1 MSQVNIRSVKASEI
15 ELKENVV
22 AIKRVAK
29 VVKGGRRFSFSA
41 IVVVGDGNGV
51 VGYGLGKANE
61 VTDAI
66 TKGIDDAKKN
76 LLRVPVINNTVP
88 HESLGK
94 YSGGLVLV
102 KPASPGTGVIA
113 GGAMRAVLESAG
125 IKDVLAKSKG
135 SSNPHNVVKAT
146 FDALLKMRDPYT
158 VAQQRGVSLS
168 KVFSGE
174 D

>member
-1 MSQVNIRSVKASEI
+1 MNKRIVKVSELD
-15 ELKENVV
+15 LKERVV
-22 AIKRVAK
+22 AIQRVAK

-41 IVVVGDGNGV
+41 IVVVGNGDGV

-66 TKGIDDAKKN
+66 TKGIEDAKKH
-76 LLRVPVINNTVP
+76 LVQIPVLKQTIP
-88 HESLGK
+88 HEAEGK
-94 YSGGLVLV
+94 YCGGSVFI
-102 KPASPGTGVIA
+102 KPAAPGTGVIA

-146 FDALLKMRDPYT
+146 FDALLKLRAPHM
-158 VAQQRGVSLS
+158 VAKQRGVTLQ
-168 KVFSGE
+168 KVFNG
-174 D
+174 

>member
-1 MSQVNIRSVKASEI
+1 MSQSNIKAVKASEI
-15 ELKENVV
+15 DLKEKVV

-41 IVVVGDGNGV
+41 IVVVGDSNGV

-66 TKGIDDAKKN
+66 TKGIEDAKKN
-76 LLRVPVINNTVP
+76 LVKVPLFKTTVP
-88 HESLGK
+88 HEAIGK
-94 YSGGLVLV
+94 FGG
-102 KPASPGTGVIA
+102 GFTGVIA

-125 IKDVLAKSKG
+125 IHDVLAKSKG

-146 FDALLKMRDPYT
+146 FDALHRMRDPYA
-158 VAQQRGVSLS
+158 VAKQRGVTLD
-168 KVFSGE
+168 KVFNG
-174 D
+174 

>member
-1 MSQVNIRSVKASEI
+1 MSQSNIRSVKASEI
-15 ELKENVV
+15 DLKERVV

-41 IVVVGDGNGV
+41 IVVVGDSNGV

-76 LLRVPVINNTVP
+76 LVKVPVLNGTVP
-88 HESLGK
+88 HSAIGK
-94 YSGGLVLV
+94 YSGGFVLL
-102 KPASPGTGVIA
+102 KPAAKGTGVIA

-125 IKDVLAKSKG
+125 VHDVLAKSKG

-146 FDALLKMRDPYT
+146 FDALANMRDAYS
-158 VAQQRGVSLS
+158 VAEQRGVTLS
-168 KVFSGE
+168 KVFNG
-174 D
+174 